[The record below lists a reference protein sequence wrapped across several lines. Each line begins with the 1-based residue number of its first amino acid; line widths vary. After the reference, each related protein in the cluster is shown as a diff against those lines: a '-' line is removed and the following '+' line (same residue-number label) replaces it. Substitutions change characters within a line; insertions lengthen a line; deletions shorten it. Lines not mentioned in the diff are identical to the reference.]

1 MIFDSSNLFGRDS
14 DGQCFSRW
22 LVDKLTGLKPCRQAE
37 GDPVEIQANDN
48 DQNPVG
54 RALLAG
60 AERIEALEALDSYAS
75 KLESVAR
82 PLLASEAPMNVL
94 RGKWLGHSFHPL
106 ATDFPLGAWMSAS
119 LLDLIGGKAG
129 RRPAEKLIG
138 FGLLASLPTAA
149 AGVADWLQTA
159 GGTRRVGVVHATVNL
174 SAAALYATS
183 LIARRRG
190 RYRLGVGLGIAGG
203 LTATAGGYLGGHLSL
218 ARAVGT
224 GPRA

>member
-1 MIFDSSNLFGRDS
+1 LDIADWSQTFLRESEET
-14 DGQCFSRW
+14 
-22 LVDKLTGLKPCRQAE
+22 V
-37 GDPVEIQANDN
+37 VEIQTHAD

-54 RALLAG
+54 RGLLAG
-60 AERIEALEALDSYAS
+60 AEWIEGSQELDSFAS
-75 KLESVAR
+75 KLQSVAR
-82 PLLASEAPMNVL
+82 PLLARERLMNAL

-138 FGLLASLPTAA
+138 FGLVASLPTAA
-149 AGVADWLQTA
+149 AGFADWVQTA
-159 GGTRRVGVVHATVNL
+159 GGPRRVGVVHAAVNL

-183 LIARRRG
+183 LIARRKDH
-190 RYRLGVGLGIAGG
+190 YRIGVGLGIAGG

-224 GPRA
+224 GPRS

>member
-1 MIFDSSNLFGRDS
+1 LLRE
-14 DGQCFSRW
+14 QKET
-22 LVDKLTGLKPCRQAE
+22 V
-37 GDPVEIQANDN
+37 VEVPTDAN

-54 RALLAG
+54 RGLLAG
-60 AERIEALEALDSYAS
+60 AEWVERSEVLDSLAS
-75 KLESVAR
+75 KLESVGR
-82 PLLASEAPMNVL
+82 PLLAREKLINAL

-138 FGLLASLPTAA
+138 FGLVASLPTVA
-149 AGVADWLQTA
+149 AGLADWVQTVD
-159 GGTRRVGVVHATVNL
+159 GSRRVGVVHAAVNL

-183 LIARRRG
+183 LIARRKDH
-190 RYRLGVGLGIAGG
+190 YRFGVGLGIAGG

-224 GPRA
+224 GPRS